1 MKLSKELVDSIA
13 KETRQSIW
21 LTRHNI
27 EIAMRNLLTP
37 FGEDGIELNEH
48 CDGCWMPTCE
58 VSPSVHKVITA
69 MRYAHNILEL
79 RIDNIWVDARYN
91 PINDLPFVFNEL
103 VSAIECELEL
113 D

>member
-69 MRYAHNILEL
+69 MRCLHNVPEIK
-79 RIDNIWVDARYN
+79 IDGEWTG
-91 PINDLPFVFNEL
+91 INLKFIDDLPFLFDEL
-103 VSAIECELEL
+103 ISAIECELEL